1 MFFDFKKPMNRYR
14 KKISETYFTVKVFA
28 MAGLASSWMACSNT
42 GHNNSSGAEKQ
53 LCIEDSIV
61 IDASSIFKLYTTT
74 ITKRNSTEDSVLLI
88 LDKIAAIAYRI
99 DTHHNIY
106 DTDTMSK
113 ALTADMI
120 GFTIDKRKIYFLSEK
135 GVMVFSG
142 ERHVKP
148 KAYAFDL
155 TDVNVNGF
163 HTAAGEF
170 KIMDDGSFLICKF
183 LNGERNTRE
192 GFEKYFSSKIVYKA
206 VIDESKRYL
215 VTKDVQDITFPID
228 YRKNDYHDIHP
239 IFYTNG
245 NNIRYTFQYWD
256 SIGIITPEG
265 KKRYA
270 IPGQF
275 SVKTEP
281 IAEGGESSKTKS
293 EEYTS
298 TRNAN
303 ISLLEFKHK
312 ILVFQ
317 QIGAEQYVNEETGM
331 LNDYLSR
338 DKRMLVFD
346 LTTKRFDDV
355 AYKLPPNCNP
365 IKSYVFNNRL
375 YLFTVNDS
383 REKVK
388 IYITTLK

>member
-1 MFFDFKKPMNRYR
+1 MFFDIKNPINLCR
-14 KKISETYFTVKVFA
+14 KKVARTFFTVKVFA
-28 MAGLASSWMACSNT
+28 IAGALSSWIGCSDT
-42 GHNNSSGAEKQ
+42 RHDRHSGADKQ
-53 LCIEDSIV
+53 ISIEDSIV
-61 IDASSIFKLYTTT
+61 IDASSIFKLYPTT
-74 ITKRNSTEDSVLLI
+74 ITKKNSTEDSVLLI
-88 LDKIAAIAYRI
+88 LDKIASVAYKI
-99 DTHHNIY
+99 DTQNNIY
-106 DTDTMSK
+106 DTNAMSK

-120 GFTIDKRKIYFLSEK
+120 GFTINKRKIYFLSEK

-142 ERHVKP
+142 EPNVTP
-148 KAYAFDL
+148 KAYAFDV

-192 GFEKYFSSKIVYKA
+192 GFEKYFSSKIVCKA
-206 VIDESKRYL
+206 VIDEGKRYL
-215 VTKDVQDITFPID
+215 ITKDLQDINFPID
-228 YRKNDYHDIHP
+228 YRKNDYNDVFP
-239 IFYTNG
+239 IFYTHG
-245 NNIRYTFQYWD
+245 NNIRYVFQYWD

-265 KKRYA
+265 KERYA
-270 IPGQF
+270 IPKQF

-281 IAEGGESSKTKS
+281 IPEGGESSKTKS
-293 EEYTS
+293 DEYTS

-303 ISLLEFKHK
+303 ISLLEFKDK

-317 QIGAEQYVNEETGM
+317 QIGAEKYVDEETGM
-331 LNDYLSR
+331 LNDYLSL

-346 LTTKRFDDV
+346 LAKKRFEDV

-365 IKSYVFNNRL
+365 VKSCVFNNHL
-375 YLFTVNDS
+375 YLFTVDEA
-383 REKVK
+383 RGKIK

>member
-1 MFFDFKKPMNRYR
+1 MFFDFKKLITFYR
-14 KKISETYFTVKVFA
+14 EKMVSTYFTVKVLA
-28 MAGLASSWMACSNT
+28 MAGLISSWMACSDT
-42 GHNNSSGAEKQ
+42 RHDNSSVAEKQ

-61 IDASSIFKLYTTT
+61 IEASSIFRLYTTK

-88 LDKIAAIAYRI
+88 LDKITAIAYKI
-99 DTHHNIY
+99 DTHNNIY

-113 ALTADMI
+113 ALTGDMI
-120 GFTIDKRKIYFLSEK
+120 GFTIDKRKIYFLYEK
-135 GVMVFSG
+135 GVMIFSG
-142 ERHVKP
+142 EPNVKP

-192 GFEKYFSSKIVYKA
+192 GFEKYFGSKIVYKA
-206 VIDESKRYL
+206 VIDESKPYL
-215 VTKDVQDITFPID
+215 ITKDVQDITFPID
-228 YRKNDYHDIHP
+228 YRKNDYHDVYP

-265 KKRYA
+265 KEGYA

-281 IAEGGESSKTKS
+281 IPEGGLGSKTKS

-303 ISLLEFKHK
+303 ISLLEFKDK
-312 ILVFQ
+312 ILLFQ
-317 QIGAEQYVNEETGM
+317 QIGANQYVNEETGM

-346 LTTKRFDDV
+346 LATKRFDDV
-355 AYKLPPNCNP
+355 VYKLPPNSNP

-375 YLFTVNDS
+375 YLFTVDES